1 MHTFSQGCLPRLL
14 YATIQTAGPAVNR
27 TIHRHE
33 GCTELL
39 YVFAGEGVYTAGG
52 HSYPIG
58 AGDVLLYNQGDLHEV
73 ISSSSREICDYCF
86 GIAGLTFEGLPT
98 GHLCAAG
105 EAFVRPAGGRNAE
118 LASLSRL
125 LYQTT
130 EENTPISREIAGH
143 LLPALIL
150 LAAGLPADERSQT
163 QDKNI
168 VLAHRMRQY
177 IGQHFQNPLTLE
189 EIGAV
194 FGISPYHAAHIFK
207 EVVGVSPIQ
216 YHDSLP
222 HWRGAESAHCQ
233 RLQRDPNRRHGRL
246 CQRAAFQR
254 DLHQDCR
261 PAAHPLPQTL
271 SRKHAGQA
279 HAVMFTKNSCPC
291 AGNRV

>member
-52 HSYPIG
+52 HSYSIG

-216 YHDSLP
+216 YMIRCRIGEAQNLLIASDY
-222 HWRGAESAHCQ
+222 SATQ
-233 RLQRDPNRRHGRL
+233 I
-246 CQRAAFQR
+246 AAMVGYASVQHFN
-254 DLHQDCR
+254 
-261 PAAHPLPQTL
+261 AI
-271 SRKHAGQA
+271 
-279 HAVMFTKNSCPC
+279 FTKIVGLPPIRYRKRYLENMQ
-291 AGNRV
+291 GKRTQ

>member
-216 YHDSLP
+216 YIIRCRIGEAQNLLIASDY
-222 HWRGAESAHCQ
+222 SATQ
-233 RLQRDPNRRHGRL
+233 I
-246 CQRAAFQR
+246 AAMVGYASVHHFN
-254 DLHQDCR
+254 
-261 PAAHPLPQTL
+261 AI
-271 SRKHAGQA
+271 
-279 HAVMFTKNSCPC
+279 FTKIVGLPPIRYRKRYLENMQ
-291 AGNRV
+291 GKRTQ

>member
-216 YHDSLP
+216 YMIRCRIGEAQNLLIASDY
-222 HWRGAESAHCQ
+222 SATQ
-233 RLQRDPNRRHGRL
+233 I
-246 CQRAAFQR
+246 AAMVGYASVQHFN
-254 DLHQDCR
+254 
-261 PAAHPLPQTL
+261 AI
-271 SRKHAGQA
+271 
-279 HAVMFTKNSCPC
+279 FTKIVGLPPIRYRKRYLENMQ
-291 AGNRV
+291 GKRTQ

>member
-52 HSYPIG
+52 HSYSIG

-194 FGISPYHAAHIFK
+194 FGISPYHVAHIFK

-216 YHDSLP
+216 YMIRCRIGEAQNLLIASDY
-222 HWRGAESAHCQ
+222 SATQ
-233 RLQRDPNRRHGRL
+233 I
-246 CQRAAFQR
+246 AAMVGYASVQHFN
-254 DLHQDCR
+254 
-261 PAAHPLPQTL
+261 AI
-271 SRKHAGQA
+271 
-279 HAVMFTKNSCPC
+279 FTKIVGLPPIRYRKRYLENMQ
-291 AGNRV
+291 GKRTQ

>member
-130 EENTPISREIAGH
+130 EENTPISREITGH

-216 YHDSLP
+216 YMIRCRIGEAQNLLIASDY
-222 HWRGAESAHCQ
+222 SATQ
-233 RLQRDPNRRHGRL
+233 I
-246 CQRAAFQR
+246 AAMVGYASVQHFN
-254 DLHQDCR
+254 
-261 PAAHPLPQTL
+261 AI
-271 SRKHAGQA
+271 
-279 HAVMFTKNSCPC
+279 FTKIVGLPPIRYRKRYLENMQ
-291 AGNRV
+291 GKRTQ

>member
-130 EENTPISREIAGH
+130 EGNTPISREIAGH

-216 YHDSLP
+216 YMIRCRIGEAQNLLIASDY
-222 HWRGAESAHCQ
+222 SATQ
-233 RLQRDPNRRHGRL
+233 I
-246 CQRAAFQR
+246 AAMVGYASVQHFN
-254 DLHQDCR
+254 
-261 PAAHPLPQTL
+261 AI
-271 SRKHAGQA
+271 
-279 HAVMFTKNSCPC
+279 FTKIVGLPPIRYRKRYLENMQ
-291 AGNRV
+291 GKRTQ

>member
-1 MHTFSQGCLPRLL
+1 MRTFSQGCLPRLL

-98 GHLCAAG
+98 GHLCAAD

-216 YHDSLP
+216 YMIRCRIGEAQNLLIASDY
-222 HWRGAESAHCQ
+222 SATQ
-233 RLQRDPNRRHGRL
+233 I
-246 CQRAAFQR
+246 AAMVGYASVQHFN
-254 DLHQDCR
+254 
-261 PAAHPLPQTL
+261 AI
-271 SRKHAGQA
+271 
-279 HAVMFTKNSCPC
+279 FTKIVGLPPIRYRKRYLENMQ
-291 AGNRV
+291 GKRTQ